1 MFSVGIDLTEIPR
14 IAQSIEQPRF
24 IQRVFGAQELQE
36 LQNRHPQHYA
46 AAFAAKEAF
55 AKAIRTGIR
64 GFALTEVQLLHDEQG
79 APYLHLSGKALHI
92 AATRGFGRF
101 CVSISHTDTLATAI
115 VLAETQTDS
124 VVHFSE
130 RRY

>member
-36 LQNRHPQHYA
+36 LQNRLPQHYA

-55 AKAIRTGIR
+55 SKAIRTGIR
-64 GFALTEVQLLHDEQG
+64 GFSLTEVQLLHDEWG

-92 AATRGFGRF
+92 ATTRGFTRF

-115 VLAETQTDS
+115 VLAETETDS
-124 VVHFSE
+124 IERFS
-130 RRY
+130 